1 MSKIKEI
8 TATELYAAL
17 EVANKRLGKDD
28 VQIINNRYGSGEVSL
43 RLFIDSGKRIYTPSD
58 AVALAQKLIKAANE
72 AAAFPYNGCKVVK
85 QKITREEN
93 DEH

>member
-1 MSKIKEI
+1 MKDIKEI

-28 VQIINNRYGSGEVSL
+28 VQIINNRDGSGEVSL

-72 AAAFPYNGCKVVK
+72 AAVFPYNGCKVVK
-85 QKITREEN
+85 QKITREGN